1 MKELFTKTVIDY
13 RTKCWAM
20 GLDGWRAL
28 AQLPQLKWYLVAKGS
43 PVLNESDLAITIL
56 NVLIKMCEYYPS
68 R

>member
-1 MKELFTKTVIDY
+1 MKELYGKGVIDY

-28 AQLPQLKWYLVAKGS
+28 AQIPQLKWSLVAKGT
-43 PVLNESDLAITIL
+43 PVLNESDLAINIL
-56 NVLIKMCEYYPS
+56 NILIKMCEYFPS